1 MPYTSSF
8 DDETTLGKYLNSIA
22 FTDSVLGSFYDQ
34 LKNTKL
40 WKNSLLIIVSDHG
53 HYLPVNVS
61 QDEPA
66 HYRIPLIFTGGA
78 LYPKY
83 RNMINL
89 SNVSQTDIP
98 NSILRQFKMRDSLLE
113 RGNNFFA
120 KIFQHQLALFLIS
133 DMALLLPTKTQLF
146 TMPMPAI

>member
-34 LKNTKL
+34 LKHKVME
-40 WKNSLLIIVSDHG
+40 NSLLIIVSITDTIC
-53 HYLPVNVS
+53 LVS

-78 LYPKY
+78 IY
-83 RNMINL
+83 L
-89 SNVSQTDIP
+89 SIE
-98 NSILRQFKMRDSLLE
+98 I
-113 RGNNFFA
+113 
-120 KIFQHQLALFLIS
+120 
-133 DMALLLPTKTQLF
+133 
-146 TMPMPAI
+146 